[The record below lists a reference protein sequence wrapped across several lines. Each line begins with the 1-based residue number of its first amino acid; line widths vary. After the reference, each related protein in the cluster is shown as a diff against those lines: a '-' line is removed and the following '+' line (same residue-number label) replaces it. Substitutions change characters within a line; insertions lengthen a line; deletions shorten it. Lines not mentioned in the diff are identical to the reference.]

1 MQLLRRIRERKIVQ
15 WAVVY
20 LAGAWLC
27 LEALG
32 FVADSFGW
40 PPTVAR
46 SAILIAAVGFFTAL
60 VIAWY
65 HGEKGQQRA
74 SGIELLLLGALAIV
88 AGALV
93 FVFGREPGPPGVARV
108 LHDPSPA
115 SGPPAVAVV
124 PFNVRGTD
132 MEVWREGLVDLLSIN
147 LDGSA
152 LRAIDSRTVLARWH
166 ERTAGGAEADL
177 EMALAVA
184 RATGARHAVLGTA
197 VATGAQVRLAANV
210 RELERG
216 DLVHQVQVD
225 GPADSMIAL
234 VDRLSIELLRFLL
247 HEGAPEPRTD
257 LASVTTGSIEAL
269 KSFLNGELLYRRGEY
284 ESADEA
290 YQRAVAADSN
300 FALAFY
306 RLGLTRG
313 WTEAAGTELSLE
325 PLARADSLANLPRRE
340 AGLVRAALAMVRNDA
355 TEIDA
360 ARVLAQRYPDD
371 PEAWYLLGELY
382 YHHGFAKHVGWA
394 EIEAAFLRAIELD
407 PRWAPHY
414 IHLVDLAYRYHADS
428 VIAADRMARYRELA
442 PESPWNR
449 YYDWLFT
456 LAFADSAARAGV
468 VAELE
473 AAELWDLE
481 RVWDRLDHPRFWPV
495 QEQLVNLERIR
506 TGELQPGTLRYLFFG
521 NIMSRGWLAAGLG
534 YLDEAREAGVI
545 GPCDFMYLEAT
556 LRIPDYP
563 FEDELAPEA
572 IAQQGADAPEDTVAV
587 VRGLACSALYS
598 AYRGKDEEYRAM
610 RGSLEGM
617 RAALAAIDT
626 SAAQQMSALMRVLD
640 GLEAWLTG
648 DSEAAYERL
657 NDYTAPT
664 PELAI
669 PNLWWGRIL
678 LDTGR
683 PQQAIPFFVGERG
696 QPLAHL
702 YLGAAYEALGRDAEA
717 RAAYRY
723 FLTWWSEAD
732 PGLQPLVD
740 EARQALTGIGA
751 RLR

>member
-1 MQLLRRIRERKIVQ
+1 MQLLRRIRERKIAQ

-40 PPTVAR
+40 PPSVAR
-46 SAILIAAVGFFTAL
+46 SAILIAAVGFFAML

-74 SGIELLLLGALAIV
+74 SGLELLLLGALAVV

-93 FVFGREPGPPGVARV
+93 FLFGRAPGPSGEARV
-108 LHDPSPA
+108 AYEAVPD

-124 PFNVRGTD
+124 PFSVRGAD

-166 ERTAGGAEADL
+166 ERTDGGLEADL
-177 EMALAVA
+177 ETALGVA
-184 RATGARHAVLGTA
+184 RTTGARHAVLGTA

-216 DLVHQVQVD
+216 ELVHQARVD
-225 GPADSMIAL
+225 GPADSMIPL

-247 HEGAPEPRTD
+247 HEGAPEPRAD

-269 KSFLNGELLYRRGEY
+269 KAFLNGELLYRHGEY

-290 YQRAVAADSN
+290 YQRAVAADSS
-300 FALAFY
+300 FALAYY

-313 WTEAAGTELSLE
+313 WTEAAGTELALG
-325 PLARADSLANLPRRE
+325 PLARADALANLPRRE
-340 AGLVRAALAMVRNDA
+340 AGLVRAAMAVVRGEA
-355 TEIDA
+355 TEIDS
-360 ARVLAQRYPDD
+360 ARVLTRRYPDD

-382 YHHGFAKHVGWA
+382 YHSGHNEHVGWA
-394 EIEAAFLRAIELD
+394 ETEAAFLRAIELD

-414 IHLVDLAYRYHADS
+414 IHLVDLAYRFHADS
-428 VIAADRMARYRELA
+428 LIAVDRMARYRELA

-449 YYDWLFT
+449 YYEWLFT

-468 VAELE
+468 FSELE
-473 AAELWDLE
+473 AAERWDLG
-481 RVWDRLDHPRFWPV
+481 VVLDRFSHPRFWPV
-495 QEQLVNLERIR
+495 QEQLLNLERRR
-506 TGELQPGTLRYLFFG
+506 TGELQPGTLRYLVFG
-521 NIMSRGWLAAGLG
+521 NVWNRGWLAAGLG
-534 YLDEAREAGVI
+534 YLDEAREAGGV
-545 GPCDFMYLEAT
+545 GPCDFMYVETT

-563 FEDELAPEA
+563 FEDELASEA
-572 IAQQGADAPEDTVAV
+572 IAQQAADAPEDTVAL
-587 VRGLACSALYS
+587 VRGMACSALYS
-598 AYRGKDEEYRAM
+598 AYRGREEEYRAM
-610 RGSLEGM
+610 RGSLDGI
-617 RAALAAIDT
+617 RAAIAAVDT
-626 SAAQQMSALMRVLD
+626 SAAEEMSALMRVLD
-640 GLEAWLTG
+640 GLGAWLTG
-648 DSEAAYERL
+648 DPEAAYETL
-657 NDYTAPT
+657 HDYTPPS
-664 PELAI
+664 PELEL
-669 PNLWWGRIL
+669 PTLWWGRIL
-678 LDTGR
+678 LETGR
-683 PQQAIPFFVGERG
+683 PEQAVPYFVGERG
-696 QPLAHL
+696 QPLAQL

-717 RAAYRY
+717 RDAYRY

-732 PGLQPLVD
+732 PGLQPLVA
-740 EARQALTGIGA
+740 EARQSLTRIAA